1 MLSEAP
7 TILEPTANSWAS
19 ETAEGAKPVKLGGLV
34 LTRHIGQSIM
44 VGDEVEVQ
52 VVEIRSGTVRL
63 KFLAPRSVA
72 IHRREVFDAIQSQ
85 PRVAPASAPKA
96 GRPGGGL
103 VLSRSTFQ
111 SIMIGDD
118 VELAITEVRP
128 SLVKIKVRAPK
139 AVSVHRREVFEAI
152 RDDRA

>member
-7 TILEPTANSWAS
+7 STLEPSANSWAS
-19 ETAEGAKPVKLGGLV
+19 ETAEGADLVKLGGLV
-34 LTRHIGQSIM
+34 LTRHVGQSIM
-44 VGDEVEVQ
+44 IGEEVEVQ
-52 VVEIRSGTVRL
+52 VVEIRTGSVRL

-72 IHRREVFDAIQSQ
+72 VHRREVFDAIRSR
-85 PRVAPASAPKA
+85 PRVAPAEAPKE

-111 SIMIGDD
+111 SVMIGED

-128 SLVKIKVRAPK
+128 SLVKIKIRAPRT
-139 AVSVHRREVFEAI
+139 VPVHRREVFEAI